1 MAKLRPPSSRAST
14 MKLRMPSAIAVL
26 FASLT
31 AQAPPTYYNSIN
43 TTSAATLRQ
52 TLHTRIHDH
61 TRKIG
66 RAHV

>member
-1 MAKLRPPSSRAST
+1 